1 MSFNSQQQQQQQQM
15 GVPAGNAPSV
25 SSLTAGENFVL
36 SSTSPTLAYLESF
49 NSLSSVSTPTG
60 ATQQQQ
66 QQQPP
71 PNLLLNHPMEDLV
84 QVDLI
89 HQY

>member
-1 MSFNSQQQQQQQQM
+1 M

-25 SSLTAGENFVL
+25 SSLAAGENFVL

-66 QQQPP
+66 QQQQPP
-71 PNLLLNHPMEDLV
+71 PKPLLNHPMEDLV